1 MCQPMSHPFVPY
13 IELAMVSPYL
23 RGEDL
28 THNRGGQFP
37 KLSGLGVK
45 KNNKYLGGWGVE
57 IQMFFWASHLIE
69 GMGALV

>member
-1 MCQPMSHPFVPY
+1 MSHPFVPY
-13 IELAMVSPYL
+13 IELAMVSPCL
-23 RGEDL
+23 RGEDF

-37 KLSGLGVK
+37 KLSGLVIKERK

>member
-1 MCQPMSHPFVPY
+1 M
-13 IELAMVSPYL
+13 
-23 RGEDL
+23 

-37 KLSGLGVK
+37 KLYGLGVKK